1 MSGSAQ
7 FAVMTKKAERAEYT
21 VCIDSGHGGNDPGKI
36 GVAGTKEKEV
46 NLTIALKL
54 KKHLER
60 QNIRVIMTRTD
71 DRNLAD
77 ANATNEKISDM
88 KQRVAKMN
96 SEQPDAVISIHQN
109 SYTDSSVKGAQVFYY
124 EGSKEGKMLAELL
137 QKSLIGNVDPQN
149 HRVAKANSDY
159 YILKNTSAP
168 TVIVECG
175 LENYRVDPSQGTH
188 FFQNL
193 TSFGVGY
200 FTVNPFKGDGWFDEA
215 FLNAQ
220 PAVEETEYLRHVHFD
235 APITI
240 KMDGKKSLGVVLKP

>member
-1 MSGSAQ
+1 MLVIAGIRMSGSAQ

-149 HRVAKANSDY
+149 HGKSKLRLLYSEK
-159 YILKNTSAP
+159 
-168 TVIVECG
+168 
-175 LENYRVDPSQGTH
+175 
-188 FFQNL
+188 
-193 TSFGVGY
+193 Y
-200 FTVNPFKGDGWFDEA
+200 FRTDGDRGMRI
-215 FLNAQ
+215 
-220 PAVEETEYLRHVHFD
+220 P
-235 APITI
+235 
-240 KMDGKKSLGVVLKP
+240 LKPGRRKSADKCRIPGKTGGSLAEGDLRVSGGALIKVLSGAVNVWRPDRTLHFRIKILTFYQKH

>member
-1 MSGSAQ
+1 MLVIAGIHISGSAQ

-77 ANATNEKISDM
+77 ANATNEKIADM

-124 EGSKEGKMLAELL
+124 EGSVEGKKLAEAV
-137 QKSLIGNVDPQN
+137 QNSLNQNLEVDRP
-149 HRVAKANSDY
+149 REVKG
-159 YILKNTSAP
+159 NTSYYLLKRSSGP
-168 TVIVECG
+168 LVIVECG
-175 LENYRVDPSQGTH
+175 
-188 FFQNL
+188 FL
-193 TSFGVGY
+193 T
-200 FTVNPFKGDGWFDEA
+200 NPEEA
-215 FLNAQ
+215 QKLQTKEYQQKVAGAVTEGIRTYLNVQ
-220 PAVEETEYLRHVHFD
+220 
-235 APITI
+235 
-240 KMDGKKSLGVVLKP
+240 

>member
-96 SEQPDAVISIHQN
+96 SEQPDAVISIHRQCG
-109 SYTDSSVKGAQVFYY
+109 STESSSGKSKLRLLYSEKYFRTDGDRGMRLPLKPGRRKSADKCRIPGKSG
-124 EGSKEGKMLAELL
+124 GSLAEGDLRVSGGAMTKIL
-137 QKSLIGNVDPQN
+137 QQSRNEV
-149 HRVAKANSDY
+149 
-159 YILKNTSAP
+159 
-168 TVIVECG
+168 
-175 LENYRVDPSQGTH
+175 
-188 FFQNL
+188 
-193 TSFGVGY
+193 
-200 FTVNPFKGDGWFDEA
+200 
-215 FLNAQ
+215 
-220 PAVEETEYLRHVHFD
+220 
-235 APITI
+235 
-240 KMDGKKSLGVVLKP
+240 

>member
-1 MSGSAQ
+1 MLVIAGIRMSGSAQ

-21 VCIDSGHGGNDPGKI
+21 LCIDSGHGGNDPGKI

-109 SYTDSSVKGAQVFYY
+109 SYTDSSVKGAQVFYRTVCVAILMDTDHCIHQNSY
-124 EGSKEGKMLAELL
+124 TSKLRLLYSEKYFRTDGDRGMRIPLKPGRRKPADKCRIPGKTGGSLAEGDLRVSGGAL
-137 QKSLIGNVDPQN
+137 IKVLSGPVNVWRPDRTFHFRIKILTFYQK
-149 HRVAKANSDY
+149 H
-159 YILKNTSAP
+159 
-168 TVIVECG
+168 
-175 LENYRVDPSQGTH
+175 
-188 FFQNL
+188 
-193 TSFGVGY
+193 
-200 FTVNPFKGDGWFDEA
+200 
-215 FLNAQ
+215 
-220 PAVEETEYLRHVHFD
+220 
-235 APITI
+235 
-240 KMDGKKSLGVVLKP
+240 

>member
-1 MSGSAQ
+1 MLVIAGIRISGSAQ

-77 ANATNEKISDM
+77 ANATNEKTSDM
-88 KQRVAKMN
+88 KNRVAKMD

-109 SYTDSSVKGAQVFYY
+109 SYTDSSAKGAQVFYY
-124 EGSKEGKMLAELL
+124 SESKEGKVLAEIL
-137 QKSLIGNVDPQN
+137 QKSLIEHANPEN
-149 HRVAKANSDY
+149 HRMAKANTSY
-159 YILKNTSAP
+159 YILKNTAAP

-175 LENYRVDPSQGTH
+175 FLSNPEEETLLNTAQYQDKLVDALQKGICEYLEN
-188 FFQNL
+188 
-193 TSFGVGY
+193 
-200 FTVNPFKGDGWFDEA
+200 
-215 FLNAQ
+215 
-220 PAVEETEYLRHVHFD
+220 
-235 APITI
+235 
-240 KMDGKKSLGVVLKP
+240 

>member
-109 SYTDSSVKGAQVFYY
+109 SYGTIAKESDRQCGSTESSSGKSKFRLLYSEKYFRTDGDRGMRLPLKPGRRKSADKCRIPGKTG
-124 EGSKEGKMLAELL
+124 GSLAEGDLRV
-137 QKSLIGNVDPQN
+137 SGGALIKVLSGAVNV
-149 HRVAKANSDY
+149 
-159 YILKNTSAP
+159 
-168 TVIVECG
+168 
-175 LENYRVDPSQGTH
+175 
-188 FFQNL
+188 
-193 TSFGVGY
+193 
-200 FTVNPFKGDGWFDEA
+200 
-215 FLNAQ
+215 
-220 PAVEETEYLRHVHFD
+220 
-235 APITI
+235 
-240 KMDGKKSLGVVLKP
+240 